1 MVKEEKLRERAESK
15 ISVDSYGE
23 KDVWN
28 KYKRGKWFANQTID
42 YNEIKR

>member
-23 KDVWN
+23 KGVWN
-28 KYKRGKWFANQTID
+28 KYKRGKWFAAQTID